1 MRSYHSA
8 SISFIRFHLFQRG
21 YFLELAYTL
30 EHIVCLFF
38 FPFSFVIFFLF
49 LLTFAIRCALLLCS
63 TCIYPSFS
71 FSLALSPSF
80 VAFFLYFCIS
90 LAVARVSARL
100 CVCVNVYLYRSSTAL
115 SQKVASVLFATSW
128 LPSKYS
134 VDCTYIWKTFVWS
147 SMKLCNSFFSSSLFC
162 SFCPWFFRSAIVVLL
177 FFIYLFCFMHLW
189 ACSLALPFLL
199 PLTHTFAAKRMI
211 FPLLSTL
218 SFK

>member
-38 FPFSFVIFFLF
+38 FPFSFVIFFCFYLHLRFAALCFYAVHVFIHLSRSLSLSRLLSLLF
-49 LLTFAIRCALLLCS
+49 FCIFVSLLLWLVWVRAC
-63 TCIYPSFS
+63 
-71 FSLALSPSF
+71 
-80 VAFFLYFCIS
+80 V
-90 LAVARVSARL
+90 

-147 SMKLCNSFFSSSLFC
+147 SMKLCNSFF
-162 SFCPWFFRSAIVVLL
+162 FFFSVL
-177 FFIYLFCFMHLW
+177 FF
-189 ACSLALPFLL
+189 LP
-199 PLTHTFAAKRMI
+199 MI
-211 FPLLSTL
+211 FS
-218 SFK
+218 